1 MLARLEDAS
10 LCTYLVKIIKCY
22 VVKSSKMSL
31 SHSGSLGNANIKKK
45 VKVEGV
51 MSLDVQPLYGEVP
64 KIVFDRKNPITHK

>member
-1 MLARLEDAS
+1 
-10 LCTYLVKIIKCY
+10 
-22 VVKSSKMSL
+22 MSL